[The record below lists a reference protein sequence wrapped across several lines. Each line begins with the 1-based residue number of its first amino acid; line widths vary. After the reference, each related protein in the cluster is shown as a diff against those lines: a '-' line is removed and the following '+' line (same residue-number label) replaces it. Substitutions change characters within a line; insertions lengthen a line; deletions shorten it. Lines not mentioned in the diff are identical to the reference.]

1 MPKFFIFMR
10 PLSFTALGMNR
21 KHMYLLSVVTNSLQ
35 KLNKMDMSM
44 KFIIRTVLESLLVIL
59 IIIGFIRERKLI
71 NYEIM
76 IHQRL
81 IQVVKYCQEILSK
94 FYYNKL

>member
-1 MPKFFIFMR
+1 
-10 PLSFTALGMNR
+10 
-21 KHMYLLSVVTNSLQ
+21 MYLLSVVTNSLRR
-35 KLNKMDMSM
+35 LNKMDMNM
-44 KFIIRTVLESLLVIL
+44 EFIIRTVLESLLVIL
-59 IIIGFIRERKLI
+59 LIIGFIRERKLI

>member
-1 MPKFFIFMR
+1 
-10 PLSFTALGMNR
+10 
-21 KHMYLLSVVTNSLQ
+21 MYLLSVVTNSLRR
-35 KLNKMDMSM
+35 LNKMDMSM
-44 KFIIRTVLESLLVIL
+44 EFIIRTVLECLLVIL
-59 IIIGFIRERKLI
+59 LIIGFIRERKLI

>member
-1 MPKFFIFMR
+1 M
-10 PLSFTALGMNR
+10 
-21 KHMYLLSVVTNSLQ
+21 Q

>member
-1 MPKFFIFMR
+1 MLR
-10 PLSFTALGMNR
+10 LSFTVLGMNH
-21 KHMYLLSVVTNSLQ
+21 KHMYLLSVVTNSLRR
-35 KLNKMDMSM
+35 LNKMDMSM
-44 KFIIRTVLESLLVIL
+44 EFIIRTVLESLLVIL
-59 IIIGFIRERKLI
+59 LIIGFIRERKLI

>member
-1 MPKFFIFMR
+1 
-10 PLSFTALGMNR
+10 
-21 KHMYLLSVVTNSLQ
+21 MYLLSVVTNSLRR
-35 KLNKMDMSM
+35 LNKMDMSM
-44 KFIIRTVLESLLVIL
+44 EFIIRTVLESLLVIL
-59 IIIGFIRERKLI
+59 LIIGFIRERKLI

>member
-1 MPKFFIFMR
+1 
-10 PLSFTALGMNR
+10 MNH
-21 KHMYLLSVVTNSLQ
+21 KHMYLLSVVTNSLRR
-35 KLNKMDMSM
+35 LNKMDMSM
-44 KFIIRTVLESLLVIL
+44 EFIIRTVLESLLVIL
-59 IIIGFIRERKLI
+59 LIIGFIRERKLI

>member
-1 MPKFFIFMR
+1 
-10 PLSFTALGMNR
+10 
-21 KHMYLLSVVTNSLQ
+21 MYLLSVVTNSLRR
-35 KLNKMDMSM
+35 LNKMDMSTE
-44 KFIIRTVLESLLVIL
+44 FIIRTVLESLLVIL
-59 IIIGFIRERKLI
+59 LIIGFIRERKLI

-76 IHQRL
+76 IHPRL

>member
-1 MPKFFIFMR
+1 
-10 PLSFTALGMNR
+10 
-21 KHMYLLSVVTNSLQ
+21 MYLLSVVTNSLRR
-35 KLNKMDMSM
+35 LNKMDMSM
-44 KFIIRTVLESLLVIL
+44 EFIIRTVLESLLVIL
-59 IIIGFIRERKLI
+59 LIIGFIRERKLI

-94 FYYNKL
+94 LYYNKL

>member
-1 MPKFFIFMR
+1 
-10 PLSFTALGMNR
+10 
-21 KHMYLLSVVTNSLQ
+21 
-35 KLNKMDMSM
+35 MDMSM
-44 KFIIRTVLESLLVIL
+44 EFIIRTVLESLLVIL
-59 IIIGFIRERKLI
+59 LIIGFIRERKLI
-71 NYEIM
+71 HYEIM

>member
-1 MPKFFIFMR
+1 
-10 PLSFTALGMNR
+10 
-21 KHMYLLSVVTNSLQ
+21 MYLLSVVTNSLRR
-35 KLNKMDMSM
+35 LDKMDMSM
-44 KFIIRTVLESLLVIL
+44 EFIIRTVLESLLVIL
-59 IIIGFIRERKLI
+59 LIIGFIRERKLI

>member
-1 MPKFFIFMR
+1 
-10 PLSFTALGMNR
+10 
-21 KHMYLLSVVTNSLQ
+21 MYLLSVVTNSLRR
-35 KLNKMDMSM
+35 LNKIDMSM
-44 KFIIRTVLESLLVIL
+44 EFIIRTVLESLLVIL
-59 IIIGFIRERKLI
+59 LIIGFIRERKLI

>member
-1 MPKFFIFMR
+1 
-10 PLSFTALGMNR
+10 
-21 KHMYLLSVVTNSLQ
+21 MYLLSVVTNSLRR
-35 KLNKMDMSM
+35 LNKMDMSM
-44 KFIIRTVLESLLVIL
+44 EFIIRTVLESLLDIL
-59 IIIGFIRERKLI
+59 LIIGFIHERKLI

-81 IQVVKYCQEILSK
+81 IQVVKYCPEILSK

>member
-1 MPKFFIFMR
+1 
-10 PLSFTALGMNR
+10 
-21 KHMYLLSVVTNSLQ
+21 
-35 KLNKMDMSM
+35 MDMSM
-44 KFIIRTVLESLLVIL
+44 EFIIRTILESLLVIL
-59 IIIGFIRERKLI
+59 LIIGFIRERKLI

>member
-1 MPKFFIFMR
+1 
-10 PLSFTALGMNR
+10 
-21 KHMYLLSVVTNSLQ
+21 MYLLSVVTNSLRR
-35 KLNKMDMSM
+35 LNKMDMSM
-44 KFIIRTVLESLLVIL
+44 EFIIRTVLESMLVIL
-59 IIIGFIRERKLI
+59 LIIGFIRERKLI

-81 IQVVKYCQEILSK
+81 IQVVKYCQEILSR

>member
-1 MPKFFIFMR
+1 
-10 PLSFTALGMNR
+10 
-21 KHMYLLSVVTNSLQ
+21 MYLLSVVINSLRR
-35 KLNKMDMSM
+35 LNKMDMSM
-44 KFIIRTVLESLLVIL
+44 EFIIRTVLESLLVIL
-59 IIIGFIRERKLI
+59 LIIGFIRERKLI